1 MNPKPATLQILE
13 LYSKLK
19 ESGIGTDKFI
29 ADSSR
34 VVLKLLQTQI
44 PIHSLLATKEWIQT
58 NHASLQNIP
67 EVFYAS
73 MEEMQKIVG
82 YSLHQGVMCLAQR
95 PLDCSL
101 DEMLGHTILVLDGI
115 AKADNVGAII
125 RNAAAFNF
133 NHVLVDASTV
143 HPFQRRAVRTS
154 MGNVYGLKVHQTDNL
169 PQSLNYLASKGYQ
182 IIGFENRPQAS
193 LLHETQFQ
201 KNCAFII
208 GSEAIGIRPEVL
220 PTLTQMVRIPINQE
234 VFALNA
240 ACASS
245 VAMYALSLQ
254 LKTTTK
260 L

>member
-1 MNPKPATLQILE
+1 MNLKPAPAATLE

-34 VVLKLLQTQI
+34 VVLKLLQTNI
-44 PIHSLLATKEWIQT
+44 PIHSLLATREWIEAHQ
-58 NHASLQNIP
+58 ASLQHIP
-67 EVFYAS
+67 EIFYAS
-73 MEEMQKIVG
+73 LEDMQKIVG

-95 PLDCSL
+95 PADCTL
-101 DEMLGHTILVLDGI
+101 EEMLGQTILVLDGI

-133 NHVLVDASTV
+133 THVLVDASTV

-169 PQSLNYLASKGYQ
+169 PQSLSFLASKGYQ
-182 IIGFENRPQAS
+182 IIGFENRPQAT

-208 GSEAIGIRPEVL
+208 GSEAIGIRPDVL

-245 VAMYALSLQ
+245 VAMYAISLQ